1 MKAFLI
7 DCTGNFRPVEQAQ
20 SQHANSRPVDHAIAE
35 LGFIYLRPLLN
46 GAVLHVRFRAGAVS
60 RMALASA
67 LFVLADFR
75 PERVLVEIAGRKAEV
90 VDGFNYAVRR
100 IERLAWAPSACQ
112 TPPQGPDAGLR
123 RLPLARLHSDRWG
136 DSSLAEPDHGRSTP
150 WESLC

>member
-7 DCTGNFRPVEQAQ
+7 DCTGNSRPVEQAQ

-100 IERLAWAPSACQ
+100 IERLAWAPSVCQ